1 MMDNAE
7 SLFVSGASF
16 RGVSTCVRR
25 LKLMSDAANDI
36 SAVVRSQ
43 YEEFSELSEVE
54 FDGRYKVESDECFS
68 ISDYV
73 DADGTFASFQEIIN
87 GNCSDVLKNTDS
99 LSECRAL
106 LFRAPQLP
114 NLVLIQRFTNSYL
127 AKRDRWFGFGC
138 SDSVRKIEESAFTI
152 ASSLSGVYDLES
164 KRLRFKSVQNI
175 RAVLPG
181 FSDQYAP
188 GADKTTI
195 TTFFRQPIFDQDSAD
210 KVQALDSKNGYE
222 KGVEE
227 IAILQR
233 LEGGRER
240 VTH

>member
-1 MMDNAE
+1 MDNAE

-138 SDSVRKIEESAFTI
+138 SDCDRTCA
-152 ASSLSGVYDLES
+152 ALSGNLTPVISFMDEDRHSSEHLCKDRPEAGIGS
-164 KRLRFKSVQNI
+164 LFSSHRSFHLQDTKFRHQQHCVHVFTQCIRLACLSV
-175 RAVLPG
+175 
-181 FSDQYAP
+181 FC
-188 GADKTTI
+188 
-195 TTFFRQPIFDQDSAD
+195 
-210 KVQALDSKNGYE
+210 
-222 KGVEE
+222 
-227 IAILQR
+227 ILR
-233 LEGGRER
+233 
-240 VTH
+240 